1 MDVLITQ
8 KKMTDSEAFVKARG
22 GGNLIG
28 KAMYGGGKIT
38 MKQLYLQSFE
48 VVFDAYFKPGLVERS
63 GHIITSMEVASYRPF
78 YRPYYVAFYG
88 EMEMGKKVRYIAIEA
103 DGYKTD
109 SSL

>member
-1 MDVLITQ
+1 
-8 KKMTDSEAFVKARG
+8 MTDSEAFVKARG

-28 KAMYGGGKIT
+28 KAM
-38 MKQLYLQSFE
+38 
-48 VVFDAYFKPGLVERS
+48 
-63 GHIITSMEVASYRPF
+63 YRPF